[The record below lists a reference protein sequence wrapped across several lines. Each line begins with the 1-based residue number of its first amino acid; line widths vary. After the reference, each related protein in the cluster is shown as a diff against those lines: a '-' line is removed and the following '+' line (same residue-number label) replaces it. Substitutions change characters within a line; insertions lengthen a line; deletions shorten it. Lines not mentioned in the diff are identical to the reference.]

1 MTLVFNGG
9 VEDSG
14 IADWQDDDFA
24 SALSFSPPGTGT
36 GTGMMTSSA
45 DDNRGAAEARSHYLL
60 LVFGRFILMTSQ
72 YYRYCSLGY
81 CTTGNKQQTQH
92 IHE

>member
-14 IADWQDDDFA
+14 IADWQDDAFA

-36 GTGMMTSSA
+36 GMMTSSA
-45 DDNRGAAEARSHYLL
+45 DDRGAAEARSHYLL
-60 LVFGRFILMTSQ
+60 LVFGRFILMTSH
-72 YYRYCSLGY
+72 YYRYY
-81 CTTGNKQQTQH
+81 
-92 IHE
+92 